1 MSYVPLIIQLVSGV
15 GGANALGNAVKS
27 LNLGPVGN
35 TIAGLLGGG
44 LGGHLVTSL
53 AGGAAGSSGLDVGA
67 ILGSIGGG
75 AAGGGALTA
84 ATAYLKLMFAKPT

>member
-1 MSYVPLIIQLVSGV
+1 MSYLPLIIQLVSGAV
-15 GGANALGNAVKS
+15 GANALGNAVKS

-44 LGGHLVTSL
+44 LGGHWVTSL
-53 AGGAAGSSGLDVGA
+53 AGGAGGTGGLDIGA
-67 ILGSIGGG
+67 LLASIGGG

>member
-1 MSYVPLIIQLVSGV
+1 MSYLPLIIQLVSGAV
-15 GGANALGNAVKS
+15 GANALGNAVKS

-44 LGGHLVTSL
+44 IGGHLVTSL
-53 AGGAAGSSGLDVGA
+53 AGGAGGTGGLDIGA
-67 ILGSIGGG
+67 LLASIGGG
-75 AAGGGALTA
+75 AAGGGTLTA